1 MILLYSLDVRAG
13 RSYHSICPDHRFGID
28 HQRFLEEI
36 CGSRPLA
43 DCQEGH
49 PERISGKDSS
59 SFASIREIIF
69 ILIIF
74 AFSSPKK
81 WCPVLLGWLCTSIG
95 ISIAWKIQTVLSA
108 FASALAGGLI
118 MSRAMLHVLSK
129 GTTGHNET
137 RADEVASYAFAALG
151 FYFQYS
157 LSFNAPFPLNIILF
171 PVELT
176 DYCIRWAVTKE

>member
-59 SFASIREIIF
+59 SFASIGEIIFF

-74 AFSSPKK
+74 AFFLPEEMVPGAVRLAVYEHRHIDRVENPDRAFGVRVRPRRGSHHVSGHAAR
-81 WCPVLLGWLCTSIG
+81 VL
-95 ISIAWKIQTVLSA
+95 Q
-108 FASALAGGLI
+108 
-118 MSRAMLHVLSK
+118 
-129 GTTGHNET
+129 GHE
-137 RADEVASYAFAALG
+137 G
-151 FYFQYS
+151 PQ
-157 LSFNAPFPLNIILF
+157 
-171 PVELT
+171 
-176 DYCIRWAVTKE
+176 